1 MMQCGINIG
10 VSFLTGI
17 RTHQV
22 NNAKS
27 GVRILIREI
36 YTWCIFS
43 ALPCVPL
50 CFVFVL
56 VMPALSKVPH
66 ELNISFFPHFA
77 GECPAVDW
85 DSRRQV
91 KWSLVY
97 HCKRASRVCVL
108 SVTCCV
114 SSFWR
119 DPREARRGAC
129 RWREGRCRSGGG
141 RAFTRVGLWRYLCG
155 LQSFRGGCRL
165 HKWVSVV
172 SLSGAYLILFGP
184 RPKWVALWE
193 SMRFSQWLRRVL
205 SVT

>member
-1 MMQCGINIG
+1 MQCGINIG

-91 KWSLVY
+91 K
-97 HCKRASRVCVL
+97 
-108 SVTCCV
+108 
-114 SSFWR
+114 
-119 DPREARRGAC
+119 
-129 RWREGRCRSGGG
+129 
-141 RAFTRVGLWRYLCG
+141 
-155 LQSFRGGCRL
+155 
-165 HKWVSVV
+165 
-172 SLSGAYLILFGP
+172 
-184 RPKWVALWE
+184 
-193 SMRFSQWLRRVL
+193 
-205 SVT
+205 